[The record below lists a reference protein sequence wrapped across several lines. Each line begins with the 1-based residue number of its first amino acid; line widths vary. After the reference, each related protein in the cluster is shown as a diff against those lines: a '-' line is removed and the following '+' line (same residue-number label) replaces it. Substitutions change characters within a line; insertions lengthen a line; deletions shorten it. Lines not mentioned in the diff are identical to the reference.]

1 VTGPV
6 LTAVPEGTGIDGET
20 RSSTVRL
27 GDHGQATLP
36 GALRGLVVVGFDG
49 TDPVPLAIP
58 APTPV
63 RTVADVEVLAR
74 RVVER
79 LRPADTTA
87 GPADATRPGPV
98 AVVAL
103 VEAAVP
109 PTVWAGPAGAV
120 LVGTLRRSQVPVV
133 LDLAEPGRVPSGAG
147 SLADGGRAPDGAAG
161 VALSLA
167 ERAVTTSLGVSGGDR
182 PMVVVTCSVV
192 GDGIVGGRVVEG
204 SAAVGPVV
212 GDGSSDG
219 GIVDD
224 GSADGGIVDGPVVGD
239 AAVGARWWSA
249 LPDPLRTVLGEWAAS
264 VRSRQV
270 MLAAP
275 RSFCAGVERAIE
287 IVERAVARAEGRPV
301 YVRRQ
306 IVHNTHVVRDLE
318 ERGAVFVQELDEVPD
333 GATVVLAA
341 HGVAPSVRR
350 QAEDRRLDVVDAT
363 CPLVAKVHR
372 EARRFAS
379 EGRRIVLV
387 GHAEHEE
394 VEGTVGEAPDQV
406 HVVPDV
412 AAVERLPL
420 VDDTPVAYL
429 TQTTLAI
436 DETAEVVAALQR
448 RFTDLV
454 GPAADDICYAT
465 QNRQDAVRAIAS
477 HCDLVL
483 VVGSANSSNT
493 QRLVEVVRRSGCR
506 AELVEDVGE
515 LQLGWLTDATVV
527 GVTAG
532 ASAPDVLVRQ
542 VVAAVGTVGPTTVE
556 ERRTTEERV
565 RFTLPSAVR

>member
-1 VTGPV
+1 MNGPV
-6 LTAVPEGTGIDGET
+6 ATAVPGET
-20 RSSTVRL
+20 GTDGVPRWSSVRQ
-27 GDHGQATLP
+27 GDHEQATLP
-36 GALRGLVVVGFDG
+36 GGLHGLLVVGFDG
-49 TDPVPLAIP
+49 TAPEPVAVP
-58 APTPV
+58 APTVPAP
-63 RTVADVEVLAR
+63 TVAEVEALAR
-74 RVVER
+74 QVVER
-79 LRPADTTA
+79 VRPADATA
-87 GPADATRPGPV
+87 SPTDATASPAEVTRPGPV

-103 VEAAVP
+103 VEAAAS
-109 PTVWAGPAGAV
+109 PTVWVGPGGAV
-120 LVGTLRRSQVPVV
+120 LAGALRWSTVPVV
-133 LDLAEPGRVPSGAG
+133 LDLAGW
-147 SLADGGRAPDGAAG
+147 DGGPPDG
-161 VALSLA
+161 
-167 ERAVTTSLGVSGGDR
+167 R
-182 PMVVVTCSVV
+182 PMVVVTC
-192 GDGIVGGRVVEG
+192 
-204 SAAVGPVV
+204 AVT
-212 GDGSSDG
+212 
-219 GIVDD
+219 
-224 GSADGGIVDGPVVGD
+224 ADGGAGGAVAVDGGAGGAVAVDGGAGGGTAGD
-239 AAVGARWWSA
+239 VALGTRWWST
-249 LPDPLRTVLGEWAAS
+249 LPGAVRTVLGEWAAS

-270 MLAAP
+270 LLAAP

-287 IVERAVARAEGRPV
+287 IVERAVARSEGRPV

-318 ERGAVFVQELDEVPD
+318 ERGAVFVHELDEVPD

-372 EARRFAS
+372 EARRFAG

-477 HCDLVL
+477 DCDLVL

-493 QRLVEVVRRSGCR
+493 QRLVEVARRSGCR
-506 AELVEDVGE
+506 AELVEDVSE

-542 VVAAVGTVGPTTVE
+542 VVAAVGTVGPTVVE

-565 RFTLPSAVR
+565 RFTLPAAVR